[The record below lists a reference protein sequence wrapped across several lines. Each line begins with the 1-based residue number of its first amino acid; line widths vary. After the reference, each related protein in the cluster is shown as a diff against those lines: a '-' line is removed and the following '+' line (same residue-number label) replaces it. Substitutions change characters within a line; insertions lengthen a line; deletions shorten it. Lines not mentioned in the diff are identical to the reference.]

1 MSAVEVLEMGL
12 KSLKRR
18 TDEVFEHMEM
28 MNRQCAKTSTGM
40 IDLCEVIREMRE
52 RVREVGPWNIIIYP
66 PPPFIL
72 WSHTWNEG
80 KGEGGRSAK
89 YYYVPSPPPTHT
101 HTHTPT
107 PFILWGHTWNEGKSE
122 GGRSLKYQ
130 AIIFIIRNIMHLFL
144 LLEISGTYFYY

>member
-52 RVREVGPWNIIIYP
+52 RVREVGP
-66 PPPFIL
+66 
-72 WSHTWNEG
+72 
-80 KGEGGRSAK
+80 
-89 YYYVPSPPPTHT
+89 
-101 HTHTPT
+101 
-107 PFILWGHTWNEGKSE
+107 
-122 GGRSLKYQ
+122 
-130 AIIFIIRNIMHLFL
+130 
-144 LLEISGTYFYY
+144 